1 MAGIRWRRLGGGVGS
16 GDGSGGDVWA
26 VASRQWR
33 RLWRWSGQRRCSGS
47 GVTAASLGR
56 WGRLGGCV
64 RSARTAGRESA
75 WVVASARESA
85 WVVASSGAVAVIGE
99 DRGWGVRGTSGGHG
113 TGGEGRRRGGWR
125 GRRRGGWRGRRR
137 LARWRRSVAQAA
149 HEGRRWKCVQTSS
162 FPRSVPQKEG
172 NRDETRRICPPKG
185 RRIVTKPQAT
195 RGSRNFGFGKS
206 ARFGSKSR
214 TG

>member
-1 MAGIRWRRLGGGVGS
+1 MGRESTVAGIRWRRLGGGVGS

-75 WVVASARESA
+75 WVVAS
-85 WVVASSGAVAVIGE
+85 SGAVAVI
-99 DRGWGVRGTSGGHG
+99 DWRGSRLGSQRD
-113 TGGEGRRRGGWR
+113 ERRARNGWR
-125 GRRRGGWRGRRR
+125 RAEARG
-137 LARWRRSVAQAA
+137 LARAEARGLARAEAAGTVAEVGGPGCTREKAMEVRSN
-149 HEGRRWKCVQTSS
+149 EL
-162 FPRSVPQKEG
+162 VPEI
-172 NRDETRRICPPKG
+172 RPPKG
-185 RRIVTKPQAT
+185 RE
-195 RGSRNFGFGKS
+195 S
-206 ARFGSKSR
+206 
-214 TG
+214 